1 MTLPSWLWKV
11 SLRATP
17 KLTQNCSLVSML
29 HTACRNLCYNCNPSP
44 PSLPVHLLHCA
55 MVTPVDH
62 ALEQLIM
69 SYHHIFFCC
78 SQHRHSL
85 WCLSQPGLTGRLKIS
100 AGCTFISI
108 ILMKCGC
115 VCLWLLVCEADILY
129 LDDCFNFICSVVL
142 FFEERGHT
150 LARNLETN
158 EEQWKSRNNLHSYRA
173 LYVVSGTDTIQGF
186 HDLKQFVDIVIMTCC
201 DRK

>member
-1 MTLPSWLWKV
+1 MTSELLFLFQYELLFSVQSENDPAILVVKSLIESYPKV
-11 SLRATP
+11 DA
-17 KLTQNCSLVSML
+17 KLFIGQYES
-29 HTACRNLCYNCNPSP
+29 HTACRKLCYNCNPSP

-62 ALEQLIM
+62 ALEQLI
-69 SYHHIFFCC
+69 SPRIFLC

-115 VCLWLLVCEADILY
+115 VCL
-129 LDDCFNFICSVVL
+129 
-142 FFEERGHT
+142 
-150 LARNLETN
+150 
-158 EEQWKSRNNLHSYRA
+158 
-173 LYVVSGTDTIQGF
+173 
-186 HDLKQFVDIVIMTCC
+186 
-201 DRK
+201 